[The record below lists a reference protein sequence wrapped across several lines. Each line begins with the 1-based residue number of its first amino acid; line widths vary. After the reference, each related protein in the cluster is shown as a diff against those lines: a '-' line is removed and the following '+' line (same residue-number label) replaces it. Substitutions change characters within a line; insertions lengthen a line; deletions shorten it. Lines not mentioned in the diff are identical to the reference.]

1 VVGVVGEGRR
11 KTYYF
16 LNLAT
21 AMRSLGIDA
30 NSRSH
35 ELGTL
40 GTWSHSSTTLGIKS
54 STSLCLI
61 DALSPHGKAER
72 NHIHKIR
79 VLTAIKVDTLLLRL
93 SLSFKCCG

>member
-1 VVGVVGEGRR
+1 MLTVDHTNMDSERWERG
-11 KTYYF
+11 
-16 LNLAT
+16 A
-21 AMRSLGIDA
+21 
-30 NSRSH
+30 
-35 ELGTL
+35 
-40 GTWSHSSTTLGIKS
+40 TLGIKS

-93 SLSFKCCG
+93 SLSFNVVARLTVSGLRFCDSVHSEYYASWGHDPRAHD